1 MRHGEGMS
9 TPTVHVA
16 GPGEPAPEAYYATR
30 YAVLREP
37 LGRPRGSER
46 LLDDATALHVWIEVD
61 GVVVAVAR
69 GHLITGDGAA
79 ADHAGPEAAKI
90 PAFAPLAKDDTS
102 LRPAVQVRQMGVLE
116 AWRGQGFGALALEHL
131 VRACV
136 QTWNARTG
144 WLQAREGAIEFYARE
159 GWVAFDPPYSIAGVG
174 PHRSM
179 WRRLDKL
186 FD

>member
-1 MRHGEGMS
+1 MPE
-9 TPTVHVA
+9 PVVHVA

-46 LLDDATALHVWIEVD
+46 LPDDATALHVWIEVD

-69 GHLITGDGAA
+69 GHLIIGDGSA
-79 ADHAGPEAAKI
+79 ADHAGPEAAQI
-90 PAFAPLAKDDTS
+90 PAFAPLAKDDAS

-116 AWRGQGFGALALEHL
+116 AWRGDGLGALALEHL
-131 VRACV
+131 LRSAVRV
-136 QTWNARTG
+136 WGARTG
-144 WLQAREGAIEFYARE
+144 WLQAREAAVGFYARM
-159 GWVAFDPPYSIAGVG
+159 GWEVFDAPYDIEGVG

-179 WRRLDKL
+179 RRLLVGL